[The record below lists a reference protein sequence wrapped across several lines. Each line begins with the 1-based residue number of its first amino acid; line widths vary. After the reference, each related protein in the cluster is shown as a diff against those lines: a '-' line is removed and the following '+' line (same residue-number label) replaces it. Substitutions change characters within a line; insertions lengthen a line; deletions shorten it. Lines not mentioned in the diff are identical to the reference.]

1 MTINEKGNQAPHDRH
16 PFRRRRGDFRIER
29 EAGFDGPF
37 HGPPRT
43 PLAAVARDLPTDS
56 AVRSMQPF
64 HRSLRLRAIKNLK
77 VSPAAHV
84 PMTGAMDFSIHG
96 VKARFNSGYAAVG
109 KLLDSSS

>member
-1 MTINEKGNQAPHDRH
+1 
-16 PFRRRRGDFRIER
+16 
-29 EAGFDGPF
+29 
-37 HGPPRT
+37 
-43 PLAAVARDLPTDS
+43 
-56 AVRSMQPF
+56 MQPF

-84 PMTGAMDFSIHG
+84 PMTGATDFSIHG